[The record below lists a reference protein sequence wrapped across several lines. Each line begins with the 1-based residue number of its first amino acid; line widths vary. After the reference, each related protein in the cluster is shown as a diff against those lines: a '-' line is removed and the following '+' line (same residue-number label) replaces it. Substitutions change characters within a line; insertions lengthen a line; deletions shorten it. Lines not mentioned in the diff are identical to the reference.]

1 VSTLAQIRDKIASDL
16 KRTNIPSDITTAI
29 NDAITEAAK
38 SRFYFNEM
46 HTSFVTVPG
55 TEYYD
60 DLGLVELDDSWYW
73 QNGVINGQKFRLEL
87 LGQLDINDYR
97 TGSPTGGV
105 VDSIGR
111 YGGQFRLFPVPTTIA
126 TIYLDGYG
134 KLTPNP
140 LVADG
145 DTNAWL
151 TEGELYI
158 KALAKRNILR
168 DVVRDYGEAGVLDAI
183 AEDYKAKLEETT
195 ALKSATGRIRATCW

>member
-16 KRTNIPSDITTAI
+16 KRTNIPNDITTAI

-38 SRFYFNEM
+38 NRFYFNEM

-60 DLGLVELDDSWYW
+60 DLGLVELDDAWYW
-73 QNGVINGQKFRLEL
+73 QNGVILGQKMRLEL

-111 YGGQFRLFPVPTTIA
+111 YGGQFRLFPVPA
-126 TIYLDGYG
+126 TIVTIYVDGYG

-158 KALAKRNILR
+158 KALAKRNVLR
-168 DVVRDYGEAGVLDAI
+168 DVVRDYGEAGVLDSI
-183 AEDYKAKLEETT
+183 AEDYKAKLEEAST
-195 ALKSATGRIRATCW
+195 LKGSTGRIRATCW